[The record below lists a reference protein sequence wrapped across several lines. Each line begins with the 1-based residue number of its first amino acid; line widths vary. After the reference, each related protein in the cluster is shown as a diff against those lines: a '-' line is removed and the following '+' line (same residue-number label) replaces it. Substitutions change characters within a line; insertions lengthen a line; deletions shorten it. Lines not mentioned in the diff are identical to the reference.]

1 MFYTECFSRCLF
13 MEWFLCYGLFGLIN
27 FQNMLQ
33 KLLNHKVRIALS
45 MLLIILLVLIR
56 AYEDSLFY
64 DPFLNYFKMDYYNL
78 PLPEIDNLQ
87 LFFGL
92 FFRYFLNS
100 SISLAIIYVLFKD
113 VEAVKFASILYLIF
127 FVILVIIF
135 FFVLFYIGE
144 TNKMALFYVR
154 RFIIQPIFLLLF
166 LPAFYYQKQ
175 NR

>member
-1 MFYTECFSRCLF
+1 
-13 MEWFLCYGLFGLIN
+13 
-27 FQNMLQ
+27 MLQ
-33 KLLNHKVRIALS
+33 KLLNHKVRIVLA
-45 MLLIILLVLIR
+45 ILLVALLALIR
-56 AYEDSLFY
+56 AYEDHLFY
-64 DPFLNYFKMDYYNL
+64 DPLLNYYKSDYNNL
-78 PLPEIDNLQ
+78 ALPETDNFQ

-92 FFRYFLNS
+92 LFRYFLNS
-100 SISLAIIYVLFKD
+100 IVSLAIIYVLFKD

-127 FVILVIIF
+127 FVILIVLF

-175 NR
+175 KR